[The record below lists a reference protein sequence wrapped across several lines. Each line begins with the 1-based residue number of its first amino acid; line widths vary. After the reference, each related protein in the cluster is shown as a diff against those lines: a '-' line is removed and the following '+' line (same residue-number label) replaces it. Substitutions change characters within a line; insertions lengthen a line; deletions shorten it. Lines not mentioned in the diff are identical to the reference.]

1 MMKDLKSTV
10 STTSWNYETQ
20 CNPDEAAKFK
30 GIATRLSPFKDG
42 SHESIQSF
50 EYDRVVFLFQLCIGF
65 HACIFKKRVAV
76 TVIWQTH
83 KVSLKPIETL
93 YRQYTY
99 CINGPSRPQP
109 DRNPLPHFLLLFDRR
124 SKSLVFSRL

>member
-50 EYDRVVFLFQLCIGF
+50 EYDRVVFLFQLYICTYVWKQ
-65 HACIFKKRVAV
+65 A
-76 TVIWQTH
+76 
-83 KVSLKPIETL
+83 
-93 YRQYTY
+93 RQEVRQHWF
-99 CINGPSRPQP
+99 I
-109 DRNPLPHFLLLFDRR
+109 D
-124 SKSLVFSRL
+124 